1 MDIRK
6 KINTVAC
13 FDCELDLIEYNIALL
28 HAMAQSVID
37 LDVDNV
43 DMILETLPNNGTR
56 AIISPLYPQT
66 NLPTLNPVEDNIPIQ
81 PIGYQR
87 WYDPKEIDEKQ
98 GCLTVMVEMNRN
110 IILPVIDIAVLR
122 LKKRKSEILKTSR
135 NLIKTD

>member
-1 MDIRK
+1 MKMNIRH

-13 FDCELDLIEYNIALL
+13 FDCELDLIEYNLVLL
-28 HAMAQSVID
+28 NSMAKSVID

-66 NLPTLNPVEDNIPIQ
+66 APAINPGEENLPIQ

-87 WYDPKEIDEKQ
+87 WYDPKEMDEKQ
-98 GCLTVMVEMNRN
+98 GCLTVMLEMNRN
-110 IILPVIDIAVLR
+110 IILPVIDTAILR
-122 LKKRKSEILKTSR
+122 LKKRKSEIFKHTKQ
-135 NLIKTD
+135 IMKP